1 MLNPPRLKASAPIQK
16 IQTVYSADLR
26 LYAQV
31 ALTASPVEQN
41 PLVKLP
47 GGFHLI
53 VPDYHPVA
61 GRGEISRERG
71 AIRPA
76 AL

>member
-1 MLNPPRLKASAPIQK
+1 M
-16 IQTVYSADLR
+16 
-26 LYAQV
+26 
-31 ALTASPVEQN
+31 
-41 PLVKLP
+41 
-47 GGFHLI
+47 I

-76 AL
+76 TLCYLLFLPLSSISLPVGR